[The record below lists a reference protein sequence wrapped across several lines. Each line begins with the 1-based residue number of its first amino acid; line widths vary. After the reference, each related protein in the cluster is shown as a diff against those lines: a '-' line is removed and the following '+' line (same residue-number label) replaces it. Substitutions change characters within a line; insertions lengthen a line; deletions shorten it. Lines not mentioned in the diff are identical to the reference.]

1 MATNNMTFEQQV
13 VELTNQERAKNG
25 LAPLKE
31 NAELNYAADEY
42 AEQMSE
48 TGVLSHTAPDGSRPW
63 DRAKAVGYEAQTMGE
78 NIAAGQKTP
87 EQVVADWMNS
97 PGHRANILNPKYTEI
112 GVGFDDNYWVQKF
125 GSGDLNPDS
134 YIPNSSSSDTS
145 GSSKPTPQPGDDTDT
160 GSGETVKPPESSQD
174 DDVIEG
180 SPTNDQL
187 NGGNKKKPLTGDA
200 DVDMLT
206 GDQGRNVLPGGKD
219 KNVLKV
225 GDWNKNLLDILFG
238 GRSDRLVYGTVQDQD
253 VIAGADT
260 NQNGSNLRQILAGQV
275 NSGQNQFS
283 DYLKPKNIG
292 GDTTSCFDVFDNTK
306 LGGFDNS
313 SVMPNLDA
321 SKLTS
326 GNFMK

>member
-1 MATNNMTFEQQV
+1 MATSNLTFEQQV

-42 AEQMSE
+42 AELMSDR
-48 TGVLSHTAPDGSRPW
+48 GVLSHTGPDGSQPW

-87 EQVVADWMNS
+87 EQVVAAWMNS

-125 GSGDLNPDS
+125 GSGDLNPES
-134 YIPNSSSSDTS
+134 YIPNSSSSDAS
-145 GSSKPTPQPGDDTDT
+145 GSSEPTPQPGDDTDT
-160 GSGETVKPPESSQD
+160 GSGETGNPPQDSQD
-174 DDVIEG
+174 NNVVEG

-187 NGGNKKKPLTGDA
+187 NEGNGQNLLTGDA

-206 GDQGRNVLPGGKD
+206 GEKGKNVLPGEKD
-219 KNVLKV
+219 NNVLKV
-225 GDWNKNLLDILFG
+225 SDGKKNLLDTLFG
-238 GRSDRLVYGTVQDQD
+238 GGGDRLVFGTVQDKE
-253 VIAGADT
+253 VIAGSDT
-260 NQNGSNLRQILAGQV
+260 NQNGSDLRQTLTGQT

-283 DYLKPKNIG
+283 DYPKSKNIG
-292 GDTTSCFDVFDNTK
+292 GDITNCSDVFDNIK

-313 SVMPNLDA
+313 SVLPNSDL
-321 SKLTS
+321 SKFTG

>member
-13 VELTNQERAKNG
+13 VKLTNEERAKNG

-48 TGVLSHTAPDGSRPW
+48 TGVLSHTGPDGSQPW
-63 DRAKAVGYEAQTMGE
+63 DRAKTVGYEAQTMGE
-78 NIAAGQKTP
+78 NIARGQKTP
-87 EQVVADWMNS
+87 EEVVAAWMNS
-97 PGHRANILNPKYTEI
+97 PGHRANILNSKYTEI
-112 GVGFDDNYWVQKF
+112 GVGFDDNFWVQDF
-125 GSGDLNPDS
+125 GSGDLNPNS
-134 YIPNSSSSDTS
+134 YIPNSSSSDAS
-145 GSSKPTPQPGDDTDT
+145 GSSEPTPQPGDDTDT
-160 GSGETVKPPESSQD
+160 VSGETGQPPQD
-174 DDVIEG
+174 TQDNNVIEG

-187 NGGNKKKPLTGDA
+187 NGGNKKNPLMGDA

-206 GDQGRNVLPGGKD
+206 GDQG
-219 KNVLKV
+219 KNVSPGEKDNNVFKV
-225 GDWNKNLLDILFG
+225 GDKNSILDTLFSA
-238 GRSDRLVYGTVQDQD
+238 GRDRLVYGAVQDKD
-253 VIAGADT
+253 VIASSDT
-260 NQNGSNLRQILAGQV
+260 NHNGSDLRQILTGQV

-283 DYLKPKNIG
+283 DYLKPINIG
-292 GDTTSCFDVFDNTK
+292 GDTTSCSDVFDNTK

-313 SVMPNLDA
+313 SVMPNLDV